1 LKRIALLFLTV
12 VLGGTPSF
20 AQDMDTSSLEALH
33 WRLIG
38 SFRAGRVSAVAGVP
52 DNQNVYYFG
61 TPGGGIWKTTD
72 AGHVWNPV
80 FDKERVASIGALAV
94 APSDSKMIFAGTGEQ
109 TPGNGVYRS
118 TDEGESWTHIGLDET
133 RFIQALI
140 VDPHDPNIL
149 IAGANSIGVY
159 VFSRP
164 VPVKTFSTPRGV
176 FKSTDG
182 GRSWTQT
189 LTNDATAGVFDLAV
203 DPDNPKVLYASMYV
217 PASSP
222 ATPDAKG
229 TQANSLIYK
238 STDEGSSWS
247 PLAAKGLPEDGR
259 GRLGIVVAPGTQ
271 GQRLYAVMNQGF
283 YRSDD
288 AGETWTQS
296 TKDPRIVGNEYFSR
310 IFVDTKNPNILYV
323 AQTSLYRSL
332 DGGRTFEA
340 YVGAPSGDD
349 FHVLWIDPNNP
360 NRLLLGVDQG
370 AVLSVDAGKTWSSW
384 YNQPTGQFYHVTT
397 DNAFPYR
404 TYAAQQDSGTQS
416 VPSRSDKGQI
426 TPQDVTSIGGFEFCY
441 IAPDPLHPDWVYS
454 GGWYGTV
461 VRYDSKTGQT
471 ATVFEKGDKYRVVQM
486 PPLFFSQHDPKT
498 LYMGTQYV
506 LKTVNEGKTWERV
519 SPDLTEWNG
528 VDESEKNPDKP
539 RPPAIEALAASTVDA
554 KVMWAGT
561 SNRLMQLTRDGGAHW
576 QKVTPPGLAAPTHIL
591 YVEPSHY
598 DAGTAYLTI
607 GTTRETVAPQILRTR
622 DYGGTWQS
630 IVNGL
635 PADEGIRVVREDT
648 VRKDLLFAGTDSTVY
663 LSYDDGDHWHPFAL
677 NLPATPLT
685 DMEIHGDD
693 LVLSTYGR
701 GLWILDDLSP
711 VRQLSSEA
719 LSSSAYLFKPATALR
734 VRWDTYQDTPLPIE
748 TPTGKNPPDGVI
760 LDYYLKATQA
770 DDATITIRDAN
781 GGVVRKFTGVS
792 TEPNLPLPN
801 VPEYWFAKPGVV
813 EKTKGLHRFVWDL
826 RYESPRTLPASYYG
840 PILEYTEYT
849 LADHAIPYE
858 TPRQQPQGPLVVPGT
873 YTVELTAGGKTVQQ
887 PLIVKLDPRVH
898 ATPADLEAQL
908 ALARR
913 ILSGVTTSYAVFH
926 DVKTLNAAVEERK
939 KSQPASTAEIEK
951 QVAAVQDGTKTAPGV
966 GPLNRDL
973 TRLLNSVEAA
983 DQRPTAPQIQA
994 VNEKCEALEKTL
1006 ELWKSFNDGL
1016 KAENLLK
1023 LPVAA
1028 ASGVGCR
1035 E

>member
-1 LKRIALLFLTV
+1 
-12 VLGGTPSF
+12 
-20 AQDMDTSSLEALH
+20 
-33 WRLIG
+33 
-38 SFRAGRVSAVAGVP
+38 
-52 DNQNVYYFG
+52 
-61 TPGGGIWKTTD
+61 
-72 AGHVWNPV
+72 
-80 FDKERVASIGALAV
+80 
-94 APSDSKMIFAGTGEQ
+94 
-109 TPGNGVYRS
+109 
-118 TDEGESWTHIGLDET
+118 
-133 RFIQALI
+133 
-140 VDPHDPNIL
+140 
-149 IAGANSIGVY
+149 
-159 VFSRP
+159 
-164 VPVKTFSTPRGV
+164 
-176 FKSTDG
+176 
-182 GRSWTQT
+182 
-189 LTNDATAGVFDLAV
+189 
-203 DPDNPKVLYASMYV
+203 
-217 PASSP
+217 
-222 ATPDAKG
+222 
-229 TQANSLIYK
+229 
-238 STDEGSSWS
+238 
-247 PLAAKGLPEDGR
+247 
-259 GRLGIVVAPGTQ
+259 
-271 GQRLYAVMNQGF
+271 
-283 YRSDD
+283 
-288 AGETWTQS
+288 
-296 TKDPRIVGNEYFSR
+296 
-310 IFVDTKNPNILYV
+310 
-323 AQTSLYRSL
+323 
-332 DGGRTFEA
+332 
-340 YVGAPSGDD
+340 
-349 FHVLWIDPNNP
+349 
-360 NRLLLGVDQG
+360 
-370 AVLSVDAGKTWSSW
+370 
-384 YNQPTGQFYHVTT
+384 
-397 DNAFPYR
+397 
-404 TYAAQQDSGTQS
+404 
-416 VPSRSDKGQI
+416 
-426 TPQDVTSIGGFEFCY
+426 
-441 IAPDPLHPDWVYS
+441 
-454 GGWYGTV
+454 
-461 VRYDSKTGQT
+461 
-471 ATVFEKGDKYRVVQM
+471 M

-506 LKTVNEGKTWERV
+506 LKTANEGKTWERV

-554 KVMWAGT
+554 RVMWAGT
-561 SNRLMQLTRDGGAHW
+561 SNRLVKLTRDGGAHW
-576 QKVTPPGLAAPTHIL
+576 QKVTPPGLAVPSHIL

-622 DYGGTWQS
+622 DYGATWQS

-648 VRKDLLFAGTDSTVY
+648 VRKGLLFAGTDSTVY

-760 LDYYLKATQA
+760 LDYSLKATQA

-873 YTVELTAGGKTVQQ
+873 YSVELTVGGKTVQQ

-898 ATPADLEAQL
+898 ATQADLEAQL

-913 ILSGVTTSYAVFH
+913 ILSGVATSYAVFH

-939 KSQPASTAEIEK
+939 ESQPASTAEIEK
-951 QVAAVQDGTKTAPGV
+951 QVAAVQDGTKAAPGL

-994 VNEKCEALEKTL
+994 VNEKCEALGKTL
-1006 ELWKSFNDGL
+1006 GLWKSFNDGL
-1016 KAENLLK
+1016 KAENLLT

-1028 ASGVGCR
+1028 ASVVGCR